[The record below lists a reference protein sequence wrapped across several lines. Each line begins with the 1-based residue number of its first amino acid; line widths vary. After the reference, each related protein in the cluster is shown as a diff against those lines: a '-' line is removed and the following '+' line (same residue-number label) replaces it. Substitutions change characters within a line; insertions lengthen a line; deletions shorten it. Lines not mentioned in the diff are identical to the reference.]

1 MTLAEA
7 FGHVCGQVH
16 LWEPGGRALPF
27 CQRCT
32 GLYVGALW
40 AAVAWLLW
48 RPPPTART
56 LWLHGAAMLVMI
68 PFGYH
73 LVPQGDEVRTL
84 TGALFAVGL
93 VYFLALEPA
102 GRVLAPR
109 RASPVTT
116 SAYVAASLAA
126 GPVLLVAV
134 RSASATVSVAL
145 GWMGAAG
152 FLLLAALALANV
164 ALLGHRVSR
173 RAPAR

>member
-16 LWEPGGRALPF
+16 QWAPGGRALPF

-32 GLYVGALW
+32 GLYVGALFT
-40 AAVAWLLW
+40 AVAWLLW
-48 RPPPTART
+48 RPRPTARA
-56 LWLHGAAMLVMI
+56 LWLHGATMLLMI

-73 LVPQGDEVRTL
+73 LVPQGDDVRTL

-102 GRVLAPR
+102 GLLPPR
-109 RASPVTT
+109 QASPA
-116 SAYVAASLAA
+116 SAAAYVVASLAA
-126 GPVLLVAV
+126 GPLLLVAV
-134 RSASATVSVAL
+134 RSPSEAVGAAL
-145 GWMGAAG
+145 AWTGAAG

-164 ALLGHRVSR
+164 ALLAGRV
-173 RAPAR
+173 ARSASAR